1 MGRFI
6 CLYQRDLN
14 NLRLLKYHSVLCHSE
29 LGSESQVYMN
39 RQYYVYI
46 LTNKSNKVLYIR
58 VTNSLERRVFEHKNK
73 LVEGFSKK
81 YNLKKLVYYEAT
93 DDVISAIRR
102 EKQLK
107 NWRRDWKIN
116 LIKEF
121 NPD

>member
-1 MGRFI
+1 
-6 CLYQRDLN
+6 
-14 NLRLLKYHSVLCHSE
+14 
-29 LGSESQVYMN
+29 MN
-39 RQYYVYI
+39 KQYYVYI
-46 LTNKSNKVLYIR
+46 LTNKSNKVLYIG

-93 DDVISAIRR
+93 DDVRSAIRR

-107 NWRRDWKIN
+107 NWHRDWKIN

-121 NPD
+121 NPGWTDLSEEF